1 MGKRSWLEHL
11 INNDYLPTIS
21 RLENTPTGRQDAKKW
36 ADWMKQQWAQHGLR
50 TLKQQ
55 QSLMDRTRRVI
66 KDQFGEDHFAL
77 ESMRFSTEE
86 YVQINHEK
94 QGVVSDR
101 NEQVQF
107 LDNPDAIVA
116 QAVRLLDSPE
126 WADVAA
132 GLSVLT
138 GRRSSEILST
148 AEFVPKT
155 QWSVTFT
162 GALKRRGET
171 QILSFE
177 IPTLTTAKKACK
189 ALEKVRHEL
198 PEAQGLSPQAVNSK
212 YGQAVARACDRHF
225 AQLVPVREGKDNL
238 YTHLFRSIYATI
250 STFWYCP
257 PRVNETEFKAHIQG
271 HFAVLDE
278 NNPELRRSLAAS
290 RHYSDY
296 EIADKVIANYG
307 GKRKGIKLGVGGIE
321 VIEAFKVDEVVEL
334 LEDLPSKK
342 SRKLASSVRVWQ
354 DDKSLLHDIFE
365 RLGLDGELPQP
376 EKVGLLLGWVKERL
390 EAEREESG
398 ISIETEEIEEQGQE
412 SDHTVEQEP
421 DVKPEERSL
430 EQATVVGGLEM
441 KIDKLVDV
449 MTQFIQ
455 VQMQIQPAQ
464 AQPIAP
470 RFTAPKPPGFKEM
483 KPQQVDEQTS
493 DDEPQPKRRMRSTET
508 DEIINRAIDAI
519 VKHNS
524 IPELPHDQKWA
535 ITINVLKSFVKSQR
549 KIEHILQAR
558 RDEIDH
564 HHQHHQ
570 IEAERHNLRHRGKK
584 PITHIISI

>member
-11 INNDYLPTIS
+11 INNDYLPAIS
-21 RLENTPTGRQDAKKW
+21 QLENTLQGRKDARKW
-36 ADWMKQQWAQHGLR
+36 ADWMKQQWEAHGLR

-66 KDQFGEDHFAL
+66 KDQLGEDHFAL

-177 IPTLTTAKKACK
+177 IPTLTTAAKVCK
-189 ALEKVRHEL
+189 ALKKVRHEL

-212 YGQAVARACDRHF
+212 YGQAVARACDHHF
-225 AQLVPVREGKDNL
+225 ADLVPVRKGKDNL
-238 YTHLFRSIYATI
+238 YTHLFRSVYATI

-278 NNPELRRSLAAS
+278 NNPELRRSQ
-290 RHYSDY
+290 
-296 EIADKVIANYG
+296 
-307 GKRKGIKLGVGGIE
+307 
-321 VIEAFKVDEVVEL
+321 
-334 LEDLPSKK
+334 K
-342 SRKLASSVRVWQ
+342 S
-354 DDKSLLHDIFE
+354 
-365 RLGLDGELPQP
+365 
-376 EKVGLLLGWVKERL
+376 
-390 EAEREESG
+390 
-398 ISIETEEIEEQGQE
+398 
-412 SDHTVEQEP
+412 
-421 DVKPEERSL
+421 
-430 EQATVVGGLEM
+430 
-441 KIDKLVDV
+441 
-449 MTQFIQ
+449 
-455 VQMQIQPAQ
+455 
-464 AQPIAP
+464 
-470 RFTAPKPPGFKEM
+470 
-483 KPQQVDEQTS
+483 
-493 DDEPQPKRRMRSTET
+493 
-508 DEIINRAIDAI
+508 II
-519 VKHNS
+519 
-524 IPELPHDQKWA
+524 
-535 ITINVLKSFVKSQR
+535 
-549 KIEHILQAR
+549 
-558 RDEIDH
+558 
-564 HHQHHQ
+564 
-570 IEAERHNLRHRGKK
+570 
-584 PITHIISI
+584 